1 MIKSGY
7 REGIF
12 YREDFHLL
20 SEEIEKDI
28 RILLRDNHG
37 VGILGGTFG
46 DGYPLCLISDLTMQ
60 MLGYDSAEEF
70 ERATDNLLAN
80 LLVGQ
85 SAKNEFTVP
94 SVIEVYMKGKSGDRR
109 VRIVSRRETSEDG
122 SEFWL
127 ASVCDMDALYRKV
140 LQVDRITSEK
150 QQRETEH
157 QAELERA
164 NAELSKQKKTL
175 EAALADAET
184 SNEII
189 SAIGDIYWL
198 IYRLDLTKD
207 TFEEISVRNGRHVA
221 TGKKGCTSEVFT
233 EACKETISPEY
244 RKIMLEFLDTRTLA
258 DRLADRDQIPQ
269 EFRTIKGNWHRGRFI
284 VQKRDE
290 NGRAVKVLYTLQP
303 ISEQKQRELEYEKR
317 LADIA
322 EEAQR
327 ASLSKTDFLLRMSH
341 DIRTPINGIRGMIEI
356 ANHFDGDLEKQRE
369 CREKIW
375 EASGYLL
382 SLVNNVLDMN
392 KLESGAVIFAHNQ
405 FDLPTLLEEINTVA
419 EMQATE
425 HGLNFQVDHK
435 KRHIEHRFLIGSP
448 SHIKQILMNIAGN
461 AVKYNKENGS
471 VTVWCEELLC
481 DGTAAT
487 FRFNCADTGI
497 GMSEDYQK
505 HAFEPFTQEGKNN
518 ARTRYDGSGL
528 GLSITKA
535 LTEQMGGHIEF
546 TTKEGVGTTFSVIL
560 PIAVDHDPPEESQT
574 EEHEPIDLTGY
585 TILLAEDNELNM
597 EIAKFFLEQHGATV
611 ISAKNGS
618 EAVNLFTASAP
629 GDIDLIL
636 MDIIMPIMNGHE
648 ATLKIRS
655 ADRPDAK
662 TIPIVA
668 MTTNAFQDDV
678 DKSLSVGMNDHLP
691 KPLGTEKMLS
701 TVFRYIRSHPRRSK
715 K

>member
-322 EEAQR
+322 EEAQQ
-327 ASLSKTDFLLRMSH
+327 ASLSKTDFLRRMSH

-356 ANHFDGDLEKQRE
+356 ANHFDGDLKKQRE

-497 GMSEDYQK
+497 GMSEDFQK

>member
-322 EEAQR
+322 EEAQQ
-327 ASLSKTDFLLRMSH
+327 ASLSKTDFLRRMSH

-356 ANHFDGDLEKQRE
+356 ANHFDGDLKKQRE

-497 GMSEDYQK
+497 GMNEDFQK

>member
-327 ASLSKTDFLLRMSH
+327 ASLSKTDFLRRMSH

-356 ANHFDGDLEKQRE
+356 ANHFDGDLKKQRE

-497 GMSEDYQK
+497 GMSEDFQK

>member
-327 ASLSKTDFLLRMSH
+327 ASLSKTDFLRRMSH

-461 AVKYNKENGS
+461 AVKYNKVNGS

-497 GMSEDYQK
+497 GMSEDFQK

>member
-327 ASLSKTDFLLRMSH
+327 ASLSKTDFLRRMSH

-487 FRFNCADTGI
+487 FRFNFADTGI

>member
-327 ASLSKTDFLLRMSH
+327 ASLSKTDFLRRMSH

-497 GMSEDYQK
+497 GMSEDFQK

>member
-327 ASLSKTDFLLRMSH
+327 ASLSKTDFLRRMSH

-497 GMSEDYQK
+497 GMSEDFQK
-505 HAFEPFTQEGKNN
+505 HAFEPFTQEEKNN

>member
-175 EAALADAET
+175 EAALAEAET

-198 IYRLDLTKD
+198 IYRLDLTND
-207 TFEEISVRNGRHVA
+207 TFEEISVRNGRHIA
-221 TGKKGCTSEVFT
+221 TGKKGCTSSVFT

-303 ISEQKQRELEYEKR
+303 ISEQKRRELEYEKR
-317 LADIA
+317 LEDIA

-327 ASLSKTDFLLRMSH
+327 ASLSKTDFLRRMSH

-405 FDLPTLLEEINTVA
+405 FDLLTLLEEINTVT

-425 HGLNFQVDHK
+425 HGLSFQVDHK

-471 VTVWCEELLC
+471 VTVWCEELFC
-481 DGTAAT
+481 DETAAT

-497 GMSEDYQK
+497 GMSEDFQK

-528 GLSITKA
+528 GLSITKS

-546 TTKEGVGTTFSVIL
+546 TTKEGIGTTFSVIL
-560 PIAVDHDPPEESQT
+560 PITVDHDPPEESQT

-585 TILLAEDNELNM
+585 TVLLAEDNELNM

-636 MDIIMPIMNGHE
+636 MDIMMPIMNGHE

-668 MTTNAFQDDV
+668 MTANAFQDDV

-701 TVFRYIRSHPRRSK
+701 TVYRYIRSHPRRGK

>member
-497 GMSEDYQK
+497 GMSEDFQK

>member
-327 ASLSKTDFLLRMSH
+327 ASLSKTDFLRRMSH

-356 ANHFDGDLEKQRE
+356 AKHFDGDLKKQRE

-497 GMSEDYQK
+497 GMSEDFQK

>member
-157 QAELERA
+157 QTELERA

-322 EEAQR
+322 EEAQQ
-327 ASLSKTDFLLRMSH
+327 ASLSKTDFLRRMSH

-356 ANHFDGDLEKQRE
+356 ANHFDGDLKKQRE

-497 GMSEDYQK
+497 GMSEDFQK